1 MNAMTSFK
9 TAALSG
15 SSRSRMPV
23 LASDAGLSGYLD
35 EIKKFPMLD
44 PDVEYMLAKRFYEHE
59 DTEAAHKLVTS
70 HLRLVA
76 KIAMGYRYYGL
87 PVSDLIS
94 EGNVGLMRA
103 VKKFEPDRGF
113 RLATY
118 AMWWIKAA
126 INEYVLNSWS
136 LVKVGTVAAQKKL
149 FFNLRK
155 LKSKLGLYEEGD
167 LPPDA
172 AKTIAERLDVTTEE
186 VQQMNRRLSKGDS
199 SLNQMVGDETDVQ
212 RQDLLVDDRPDQETV
227 LGDREE
233 RSIGMQLL
241 RNAMGVLTPRER
253 TVIEQRRLI
262 DEPRT
267 LEDIGADFG
276 ISRER
281 VRQIEN
287 KAFDKLQKA
296 VVAASVAIEAKAAAA
311 LPRSHAA

>member
-1 MNAMTSFK
+1 MAM
-9 TAALSG
+9 
-15 SSRSRMPV
+15 SRVPV
-23 LASDAGLSGYLD
+23 LASESGLSAYMAA
-35 EIKKFPMLD
+35 IKKFPLLE
-44 PDVEYMLAKRFYEHE
+44 PEQEYMLAHRFADHG

-76 KIAMGYRYYGL
+76 KIAMGYRFYGL

-103 VKKFEPDRGF
+103 VKKFEPERGF

-155 LKSKLGLYEEGD
+155 LKAKLGLYEEGD
-167 LPPDA
+167 LPIEA
-172 AKTIAERLDVTTEE
+172 AETIAKRLDVTTKE
-186 VQQMNRRLSKGDS
+186 VMDMNRRLSRSDA
-199 SLNQMVGDETDVQ
+199 SLNQVVAEDGDTE
-212 RQDLLVDDRPDQETV
+212 RQDLLVDDKPSQETV
-227 LGDREE
+227 LAEKQDRALGTNLLREAMTTLTDRE
-233 RSIGMQLL
+233 RRI
-241 RNAMGVLTPRER
+241 
-253 TVIEQRRLI
+253 IEERRLV
-262 DEPRT
+262 DSPRT
-267 LEDIGADFG
+267 LEEIGAEYG

-287 KAFDKLQKA
+287 RAFAKLQKSVMTA
-296 VVAASVAIEAKAAAA
+296 SRALETAASKA
-311 LPRSHAA
+311 LPRPAFA

>member
-1 MNAMTSFK
+1 MLNT
-9 TAALSG
+9 
-15 SSRSRMPV
+15 RVPV
-23 LASDAGLSGYLD
+23 LASDSGLSTYMTA
-35 EIKKFPMLD
+35 IKKFPLLE
-44 PDVEYMLAKRFYEHE
+44 PEEEYMLAHRYAEH
-59 DTEAAHKLVTS
+59 DDLEAAHTLVTS

-103 VKKFEPDRGF
+103 VKKFDPERGF

-155 LKSKLGLYEEGD
+155 LKAKLGQYGEGD
-167 LPPDA
+167 ISDEA
-172 AKTIAERLDVTTEE
+172 VETIADRLDVSTTD
-186 VQQMNRRLSKGDS
+186 VVNMNRRLSRSDA
-199 SLNQMVGDETDVQ
+199 SLNAPVIEDGDTE
-212 RQDLLVDDRPDQETV
+212 RQDLLVDETPDQETV
-227 LGDREE
+227 LAEREE
-233 RSIGMQLL
+233 RELGSSLLMQ
-241 RNAMGVLTPRER
+241 AMSKLNDREQHIIRER
-253 TVIEQRRLI
+253 RLS
-262 DEPRT
+262 ENPRT
-267 LEDIGADFG
+267 LEDIGEEYG

-287 KAFDKLQKA
+287 RAFEKLQKA
-296 VVAASVAIEAKAAAA
+296 VLAASSALNARSADAVSKVTAAA
-311 LPRSHAA
+311 

>member
-1 MNAMTSFK
+1 MAS
-9 TAALSG
+9 
-15 SSRSRMPV
+15 SSRVPV
-23 LASDAGLSGYLD
+23 LAAESGLSAYMA
-35 EIKKFPMLD
+35 EIKKFPLLE
-44 PDVEYMLAKRFYEHE
+44 PEEEYMLAHRFADHG

-76 KIAMGYRYYGL
+76 KIAMGYRFYGL

-155 LKSKLGLYEEGD
+155 IKAKLGLYEEGD
-167 LPPDA
+167 IPLDA
-172 AKTIAERLDVTTEE
+172 AATIAKRLDVTTKE
-186 VQQMNRRLSKGDS
+186 VIDMNRRLSRADS
-199 SLNQMVGDETDVQ
+199 SLNQTVAEDGDTE
-212 RQDLLVDDRPDQETV
+212 RQDLLVDDKPSQESALGDKQERV
-227 LGDREE
+227 LGASLLRQALTTLSDRE
-233 RSIGMQLL
+233 RRI
-241 RNAMGVLTPRER
+241 
-253 TVIEQRRLI
+253 IEERRLV
-262 DEPRT
+262 DNPRT
-267 LEDIGADFG
+267 LEEIGVEYG

-287 KAFDKLQKA
+287 CAFAKLQKSVISA
-296 VVAASVAIEAKAAAA
+296 AKALEAAASKA
-311 LPRSHAA
+311 LPRLALT

>member
-1 MNAMTSFK
+1 MLSTS
-9 TAALSG
+9 
-15 SSRSRMPV
+15 RVPV
-23 LASDAGLSGYLD
+23 LASESGLSQYMAA
-35 EIKKFPMLD
+35 IKKFPLLEAGE
-44 PDVEYMLAKRFYEHE
+44 EYMLAHRFADHG

-76 KIAMGYRYYGL
+76 KIAMGYRFYGL

-103 VKKFEPDRGF
+103 VKKFEPERGF

-155 LKSKLGLYEEGD
+155 LKAKLGVYEEGD
-167 LPPDA
+167 IPLEA
-172 AKTIAERLDVTTEE
+172 AETIAKRLDVSTKD
-186 VQQMNRRLSKGDS
+186 VIDMNRRLSRSDA
-199 SLNQMVGDETDVQ
+199 SLNQMVAEDGDTE
-212 RQDLLVDDRPDQETV
+212 RQDLLVDDKPSQEAILAAKQDRV
-227 LGDREE
+227 LGTSLLRDAMTTLTDRERKIIAE
-233 RSIGMQLL
+233 
-241 RNAMGVLTPRER
+241 
-253 TVIEQRRLI
+253 RRLT
-262 DEPRT
+262 DNPRT
-267 LEDIGADFG
+267 LEEIGAEYG

-287 KAFDKLQKA
+287 RAFAKLQKA
-296 VVAASVAIEAKAAAA
+296 VVTASRALEAAASKA
-311 LPRSHAA
+311 LPRPAMA

>member
-1 MNAMTSFK
+1 M
-9 TAALSG
+9 
-15 SSRSRMPV
+15 SSRVPV
-23 LASDAGLSGYLD
+23 LASESGLSAYMAA
-35 EIKKFPMLD
+35 IKKFPLLE
-44 PDVEYMLAKRFYEHE
+44 PEEEYMLAHRFADHG
-59 DTEAAHKLVTS
+59 DTEAAHRLVTS

-76 KIAMGYRYYGL
+76 KIAMGYRFYGL

-155 LKSKLGLYEEGD
+155 LKAKLGLYEEGD
-167 LPPDA
+167 LPMEA
-172 AKTIAERLDVTTEE
+172 AQNIAKRLDVTTQE
-186 VQQMNRRLSKGDS
+186 VMDMNRRLSRSDA
-199 SLNQMVGDETDVQ
+199 SLNQVVAEDGDTE
-212 RQDLLVDDRPDQETV
+212 RQDLLVDDKPSQETV
-227 LGDREE
+227 LMEKQDRVMGASLLREALTTLTERERRIIEE
-233 RSIGMQLL
+233 R
-241 RNAMGVLTPRER
+241 
-253 TVIEQRRLI
+253 RLV
-262 DEPRT
+262 DNPRT
-267 LEDIGADFG
+267 LEEIGAEYG

-287 KAFDKLQKA
+287 RAFAKLQKS
-296 VVAASVAIEAKAAAA
+296 VVSASRALEAAAA
-311 LPRSHAA
+311 KALPRHALA

>member
-1 MNAMTSFK
+1 MTN
-9 TAALSG
+9 T
-15 SSRSRMPV
+15 RIPV
-23 LASDAGLSGYLD
+23 LASENGLSAYMAA
-35 EIKKFPMLD
+35 IKKFPVLEAGE
-44 PDVEYMLAKRFYEHE
+44 EYMLAKRFAEHQ
-59 DTEAAHKLVTS
+59 DAEAAHKLVTS

-76 KIAMGYRYYGL
+76 KIAMGYRFYGL

-155 LKSKLGLYEEGD
+155 LKAKLGLYDDGD
-167 LPPDA
+167 ISQEA
-172 AKTIAERLDVTTEE
+172 AQKIAKRLDVTTDD
-186 VQQMNRRLSKGDS
+186 VIQMNRRLSRSDA
-199 SLNQMVGDETDVQ
+199 SLNQFVVEDGDVE
-212 RQDLLVDDRPDQETV
+212 RQDLLVDETPDQETV
-227 LGDREE
+227 LGDRET
-233 RSIGMQLL
+233 RVLGNKLL
-241 RNAMGVLTPRER
+241 KDALAGLTPRER
-253 TVIEQRRLI
+253 RIIEERRLA
-262 DEPRT
+262 DSPRT
-267 LEDIGADFG
+267 LEEIGAEYG

-287 KAFDKLQKA
+287 RAFAKLQKA
-296 VVAASVAIEAKAAAA
+296 VVQAARALEATAAKA
-311 LPRSHAA
+311 LPRPALAGA

>member
-1 MNAMTSFK
+1 MAY
-9 TAALSG
+9 
-15 SSRSRMPV
+15 SRVPV
-23 LASDAGLSGYLD
+23 LASESGLSAYMA
-35 EIKKFPMLD
+35 EIKKFPLLE
-44 PDVEYMLAKRFYEHE
+44 PEEEYMLAKRFVEHD
-59 DTEAAHKLVTS
+59 DTAAAHKLVTS

-76 KIAMGYRYYGL
+76 KIAMGYRFYGL

-155 LKSKLGLYEEGD
+155 LKAKLGVYEEGD
-167 LPPDA
+167 IPLEA
-172 AKTIAERLDVTTEE
+172 AKTIAKRLDVTTEE
-186 VQQMNRRLSKGDS
+186 VIDMNRRLSRSDS
-199 SLNQMVGDETDVQ
+199 SLNQMVAEDGDIE
-212 RQDLLVDDRPDQETV
+212 RQDLLVDDKPSQETV
-227 LGDREE
+227 LADKEDRVMGAQLLKQALTTLTDRE
-233 RSIGMQLL
+233 RRI
-241 RNAMGVLTPRER
+241 
-253 TVIEQRRLI
+253 IEERRLV
-262 DEPRT
+262 DNPRT
-267 LEDIGADFG
+267 LEEIGEEYG

-287 KAFDKLQKA
+287 RAFAKLQRA
-296 VVAASVAIEAKAAAA
+296 VVTAAKALEATASKA
-311 LPRSHAA
+311 LPRHAYA

>member
-1 MNAMTSFK
+1 MS
-9 TAALSG
+9 
-15 SSRSRMPV
+15 SSRVPV
-23 LASDAGLSGYLD
+23 LASESGLAAYMA
-35 EIKKFPMLD
+35 EIKKFPLLE
-44 PDVEYMLAKRFYEHE
+44 PEEEFMLAHRFADHA

-76 KIAMGYRYYGL
+76 KIAMGYRFYGL

-155 LKSKLGLYEEGD
+155 IKAKLGLYEEGD
-167 LPPDA
+167 MPMEA
-172 AKTIAERLDVTTEE
+172 AEKIAQRLSVTTQD
-186 VQQMNRRLSKGDS
+186 VIDMNRRLSRSDA
-199 SLNQMVGDETDVQ
+199 SLNQMVMEDGDTE
-212 RQDLLVDDRPDQETV
+212 RQDLLVDDKPTPEAV
-227 LGDREE
+227 LGDKQDRKLGNSLLTDALGGLTERERHIIEE
-233 RSIGMQLL
+233 R
-241 RNAMGVLTPRER
+241 RLT
-253 TVIEQRRLI
+253 
-262 DEPRT
+262 DNPRT
-267 LEDIGADFG
+267 LEEIGAQYG

-287 KAFDKLQKA
+287 RAFAKLQKA
-296 VVAASVAIEAKAAAA
+296 VLSAAKSLEIAAAKA
-311 LPRSHAA
+311 LPMPSYA

>member
-1 MNAMTSFK
+1 MSAVNTAM
-9 TAALSG
+9 
-15 SSRSRMPV
+15 SRVPV
-23 LASDAGLSGYLD
+23 LASENGLSAYLN
-35 EIKKFPMLD
+35 EIKKFPMLE
-44 PDVEYMLAKRFYEHE
+44 PNEEYMLAKRLVEHG

-76 KIAMGYRYYGL
+76 KIAMGYRFYGL

-103 VKKFEPDRGF
+103 VKKFEPERGF

-155 LKSKLGLYEEGD
+155 MKAKLGVYEDGD
-167 LPPDA
+167 IPIEQA
-172 AKTIAERLDVTTEE
+172 QKIAKRLSVTTDE
-186 VQQMNRRLSKGDS
+186 VIDMNRRLSRSDA
-199 SLNQMVGDETDVQ
+199 SLNQLVAEDGDLQ
-212 RQDLLVDDRPDQETV
+212 RQDLLVDESPNQEQRLGDHQDRV
-227 LGDREE
+227 LGLK
-233 RSIGMQLL
+233 LL
-241 RNAMGVLTPRER
+241 NEAMTTLTERER
-253 TVIEQRRLI
+253 RIIQERRLA
-262 DEPRT
+262 ENPRT
-267 LEDIGADFG
+267 LEEIGAEYG

-287 KAFDKLQKA
+287 RAFAKLQAA
-296 VVAASVAIEAKAAAA
+296 VVKAMAALQSSVAPKA
-311 LPRSHAA
+311 LPNYAMA

>member
-1 MNAMTSFK
+1 MANVSL
-9 TAALSG
+9 AA
-15 SSRSRMPV
+15 SRVPV
-23 LASDAGLSGYLD
+23 LASENGLSAYLN
-35 EIKKFPMLD
+35 EIKKFPMLHSD
-44 PDVEYMLAKRFYEHE
+44 EEYMLAKRLTEHG

-76 KIAMGYRYYGL
+76 KIAMGYRFYGL

-103 VKKFEPDRGF
+103 VKKFEPERGF

-155 LKSKLGLYEEGD
+155 MKARLGVYEEGD
-167 LPPDA
+167 IPIEKA
-172 AKTIAERLDVTTEE
+172 EVIAKRLAVTTEE
-186 VQQMNRRLSKGDS
+186 VIDMNRRLSRSDS
-199 SLNQMVGDETDVQ
+199 SLNQPVAEDGDLQ
-212 RQDLLVDDRPDQETV
+212 RQDMLVDDSPDQEQV
-227 LGDREE
+227 LGDKEDRVL
-233 RSIGMQLL
+233 GAKLL
-241 RNAMGVLTPRER
+241 KQAMTTLTPRER
-253 TVIEQRRLI
+253 RIIEERRLA
-262 DEPRT
+262 ENPRT
-267 LEDIGADFG
+267 LEEIGAEYG

-287 KAFDKLQKA
+287 RAFSKLQSSVSKA
-296 VVAASVAIEAKAAAA
+296 MAALQAVTPKQLPAYAAA
-311 LPRSHAA
+311 

>member
-1 MNAMTSFK
+1 MQATTVN
-9 TAALSG
+9 
-15 SSRSRMPV
+15 SRVPV
-23 LASDAGLSGYLD
+23 LASETGLSAYLN

-44 PDVEYMLAKRFYEHE
+44 ADEEYMLAKRLAEHS
-59 DTEAAHKLVTS
+59 DAEAAHQLVTS

-76 KIAMGYRYYGL
+76 KIAMGYRFYGL

-155 LKSKLGLYEEGD
+155 MKAKLGVYEDGD
-167 LPPDA
+167 IPIDKA
-172 AKTIAERLDVTTEE
+172 QIIAKRLAVSTDE
-186 VQQMNRRLSKGDS
+186 VIEMNRRLSRSDT
-199 SLNQMVGDETDVQ
+199 SLNQLVAEDGDLQ
-212 RQDLLVDDRPDQETV
+212 RQDLLVDETPNQEQMLGEREDRV
-227 LGDREE
+227 LG
-233 RSIGMQLL
+233 SKLL
-241 RNAMGVLTPRER
+241 RDALGTLTPRER
-253 TVIEQRRLI
+253 RIIEERRLA
-262 DEPRT
+262 ENPRT
-267 LEDIGADFG
+267 LEEIGAEYG

-287 KAFDKLQKA
+287 RAFTKLQTAVTRAMKA
-296 VVAASVAIEAKAAAA
+296 LDAVTSKALPSYAAA
-311 LPRSHAA
+311 

>member
-1 MNAMTSFK
+1 MS
-9 TAALSG
+9 ALS
-15 SSRSRMPV
+15 RVPV
-23 LASDAGLSGYLD
+23 LASESGLSAYMA
-35 EIKKFPMLD
+35 EIKKFPLLD
-44 PDVEYMLAKRFYEHE
+44 ADEEFMLAHRFADHD
-59 DTEAAHKLVTS
+59 DTVAAHKLVTS

-76 KIAMGYRYYGL
+76 KIAMGYRFYGL

-155 LKSKLGLYEEGD
+155 LKAKLGVYEEGD
-167 LPPDA
+167 ISIEA
-172 AKTIAERLDVTTEE
+172 ATTIAKRLDVTTDE
-186 VQQMNRRLSKGDS
+186 VIDMNRRLSRSDA
-199 SLNQMVGDETDVQ
+199 SLNQMVGEDGDTE
-212 RQDLLVDDRPDQETV
+212 RQDLLIDDKPSQEKV
-227 LGDREE
+227 LADKEE
-233 RSIGMQLL
+233 RSLGTSLL
-241 RNAMGVLTPRER
+241 RQALTTLTERER
-253 TVIEQRRLI
+253 KIIEERRLV
-262 DEPRT
+262 DNPRT
-267 LEDIGADFG
+267 LEEIGAEYG

-287 KAFDKLQKA
+287 RAFAKLQKS
-296 VVAASVAIEAKAAAA
+296 VVAASRALEAAASKA
-311 LPRSHAA
+311 LPRPALA

>member
-1 MNAMTSFK
+1 M
-9 TAALSG
+9 
-15 SSRSRMPV
+15 SSVSRVPV
-23 LASDAGLSGYLD
+23 LASESGLSAYMS
-35 EIKKFPMLD
+35 EIKKFPLLD
-44 PDVEYMLAKRFYEHE
+44 PQEEYMLAHRFADHG

-76 KIAMGYRYYGL
+76 KIAMGYRFYGL

-103 VKKFEPDRGF
+103 VKKFEPERGF

-155 LKSKLGLYEEGD
+155 LKAKLGVYEEGD
-167 LPPDA
+167 IPLEA
-172 AKTIAERLDVTTEE
+172 AETIAKRLDVTTKD
-186 VQQMNRRLSKGDS
+186 VIDMNRRMSRSDA
-199 SLNQMVGDETDVQ
+199 SLNQMVAEDGDVE
-212 RQDLLVDDRPDQETV
+212 RQDLLVDDKPSQEAVLMDKEERV
-227 LGDREE
+227 LGNA
-233 RSIGMQLL
+233 LL
-241 RNAMGVLTPRER
+241 RDAMVTLTERER
-253 TVIEQRRLI
+253 RIIAERRLV
-262 DEPRT
+262 DNPRT
-267 LEDIGADFG
+267 LEEIGAEYG

-287 KAFDKLQKA
+287 RAFAKLQKA
-296 VVAASVAIEAKAAAA
+296 VITASRALESAASKA
-311 LPRSHAA
+311 LPRPAMA

>member
-1 MNAMTSFK
+1 MST
-9 TAALSG
+9 
-15 SSRSRMPV
+15 SSRIPV
-23 LASDAGLSGYLD
+23 LAAENGLSAYMAA
-35 EIKKFPMLD
+35 IKKFPVLD
-44 PDVEYMLAKRFYEHE
+44 PGEEYMLAKAYAEHE
-59 DTEAAHKLVTS
+59 DNAAAHKLVTS

-76 KIAMGYRYYGL
+76 KIAMGYRFYGL

-155 LKSKLGLYEEGD
+155 IKSKLGLYEDGD
-167 LPPDA
+167 IPMEA
-172 AKTIAERLDVTTEE
+172 AEKIAKRLDVTTKD
-186 VQQMNRRLSKGDS
+186 VIDMNRRLSRADA
-199 SLNQMVGDETDVQ
+199 SLNAMVAEDGETE
-212 RQDLLVDDRPDQETV
+212 RQDLLVDDKPSPEATLRDKQERK
-227 LGDREE
+227 LGNTLLTEALKGLTDRE
-233 RSIGMQLL
+233 RHI
-241 RNAMGVLTPRER
+241 
-253 TVIEQRRLI
+253 IEERRLA
-262 DEPRT
+262 ENPRT
-267 LEDIGADFG
+267 LEEIGAEYG

-287 KAFDKLQKA
+287 RAFAKLQKA
-296 VVAASVAIEAKAAAA
+296 ILGAAKSLEVAASKA
-311 LPRSHAA
+311 LPSPHAFA

>member
-1 MNAMTSFK
+1 MA
-9 TAALSG
+9 
-15 SSRSRMPV
+15 SSRIPV
-23 LASDAGLSGYLD
+23 LASESGLSSYMAA
-35 EIKKFPMLD
+35 IKKFPVLD
-44 PDVEYMLAKRFYEHE
+44 PGEEYMLAKAFAEHE
-59 DTEAAHKLVTS
+59 DGAAAHKLVTS

-76 KIAMGYRYYGL
+76 KIAMGYRFYGL

-155 LKSKLGLYEEGD
+155 IKAKLGLYEEGD
-167 LPPDA
+167 IPIEA
-172 AKTIAERLDVTTEE
+172 AEIIAQRLNVTSNE
-186 VQQMNRRLSKGDS
+186 VIEMNRRLSRSDA
-199 SLNQMVGDETDVQ
+199 SLNAMVAEDGDTE
-212 RQDLLVDDRPDQETV
+212 RQDLLVDDKPSPEAI
-227 LGDREE
+227 LGDKEDRKLGSSLLSSALQGLSDRERHIIEE
-233 RSIGMQLL
+233 R
-241 RNAMGVLTPRER
+241 RLT
-253 TVIEQRRLI
+253 
-262 DEPRT
+262 DNPRT
-267 LEDIGADFG
+267 LEEIGAQYG

-287 KAFDKLQKA
+287 RAFSKLQKA
-296 VVAASVAIEAKAAAA
+296 VLAATKGLELAAAKA
-311 LPRSHAA
+311 LPMPAYA

>member
-1 MNAMTSFK
+1 MTN
-9 TAALSG
+9 
-15 SSRSRMPV
+15 SRVPV
-23 LASDAGLSGYLD
+23 LASESGLSAYMAA
-35 EIKKFPMLD
+35 IKKFPVLD
-44 PDVEYMLAKRFYEHE
+44 PGEEYMLAKAFAEHE
-59 DTEAAHKLVTS
+59 DSEAAHKLVTS

-76 KIAMGYRYYGL
+76 KIAMGYRFYGL

-155 LKSKLGLYEEGD
+155 IKAKLGLYEEGD
-167 LPPDA
+167 IPLEA
-172 AKTIAERLDVTTEE
+172 AEKIAKRLDVTTQD
-186 VQQMNRRLSKGDS
+186 VIDMNRRLSRSDA
-199 SLNQMVGDETDVQ
+199 SLNAMVAEDGDTE
-212 RQDLLVDDRPDQETV
+212 RQDLLIDDKPSPEAL
-227 LGDREE
+227 LGDKQERKLGNALLKDALKGLTERERHIIEE
-233 RSIGMQLL
+233 R
-241 RNAMGVLTPRER
+241 RLT
-253 TVIEQRRLI
+253 
-262 DEPRT
+262 DNPRT
-267 LEDIGADFG
+267 LEEIGAEYG

-287 KAFDKLQKA
+287 RAFAKLQKA
-296 VVAASVAIEAKAAAA
+296 IIGAAKSLEVAAAKA
-311 LPRSHAA
+311 LPSPNAFA

>member
-1 MNAMTSFK
+1 MASI
-9 TAALSG
+9 
-15 SSRSRMPV
+15 SRVPV
-23 LASDAGLSGYLD
+23 LASESGLSAYMA
-35 EIKKFPMLD
+35 EIKKFPLLEAGE
-44 PDVEYMLAKRFYEHE
+44 EYMLAHRFADHG

-76 KIAMGYRYYGL
+76 KIAMGYRFYGL

-103 VKKFEPDRGF
+103 VKKFEPERGF

-155 LKSKLGLYEEGD
+155 MKAKLGLYEEGD
-167 LPPDA
+167 IPREA
-172 AKTIAERLDVTTEE
+172 AEQIAKRLDVTTKD
-186 VQQMNRRLSKGDS
+186 VIDMNRRLSRSDA
-199 SLNQMVGDETDVQ
+199 SLNQMVAEDGDVE
-212 RQDLLVDDRPDQETV
+212 RQDLLVDDKPSQETV
-227 LGDREE
+227 LMDKEDRVLGA
-233 RSIGMQLL
+233 SLL
-241 RNAMGVLTPRER
+241 RNAMTTLTERER
-253 TVIEQRRLI
+253 RIIAERRLV
-262 DEPRT
+262 DNPRT
-267 LEDIGADFG
+267 LEEIGAEYG

-287 KAFDKLQKA
+287 RAFAKLQKS
-296 VVAASVAIEAKAAAA
+296 VITASRALETASSKA
-311 LPRSHAA
+311 LPRPAMA

>member
-1 MNAMTSFK
+1 MAS
-9 TAALSG
+9 
-15 SSRSRMPV
+15 SSRVPV
-23 LASDAGLSGYLD
+23 LAAESGLSAYMA
-35 EIKKFPMLD
+35 EIKKFPLLE
-44 PDVEYMLAKRFYEHE
+44 PEEEYMLAHRFADHG

-76 KIAMGYRYYGL
+76 KIAMGYRFYGL

-155 LKSKLGLYEEGD
+155 IKAKLGLYEEGD
-167 LPPDA
+167 IPLDA
-172 AKTIAERLDVTTEE
+172 AATIAKRLDVTTKE
-186 VQQMNRRLSKGDS
+186 VIDMNRRLSRADS
-199 SLNQMVGDETDVQ
+199 SLNQTVAEDGDTE
-212 RQDLLVDDRPDQETV
+212 RQDLLVDDKPSQESALGDKQERV
-227 LGDREE
+227 LGASLLRQALTTLSDRE
-233 RSIGMQLL
+233 RRI
-241 RNAMGVLTPRER
+241 
-253 TVIEQRRLI
+253 IEERRLV
-262 DEPRT
+262 DNPRT
-267 LEDIGADFG
+267 LEEIGVEYG

-287 KAFDKLQKA
+287 RAFAKLQKSVISA
-296 VVAASVAIEAKAAAA
+296 AKALEAAASKA
-311 LPRSHAA
+311 LPRLALT

>member
-1 MNAMTSFK
+1 MAT
-9 TAALSG
+9 
-15 SSRSRMPV
+15 
-23 LASDAGLSGYLD
+23 
-35 EIKKFPMLD
+35 IKKFPVLD
-44 PDVEYMLAKRFYEHE
+44 PGEEYMLAKRFAEHE
-59 DTEAAHKLVTS
+59 DAAAAHKLVTS

-76 KIAMGYRYYGL
+76 KIAMGYRFYGL

-155 LKSKLGLYEEGD
+155 IKAKLGLYEEGD
-167 LPPDA
+167 IPHA
-172 AKTIAERLDVTTEE
+172 AAVTIAERLQVTPEE
-186 VQQMNRRLSKGDS
+186 VIDMNRRLSRSDA
-199 SLNQMVGDETDVQ
+199 SLNAMVAEDGDTE
-212 RQDLLVDDRPDQETV
+212 RQDLLVDDKPSPEAV
-227 LGDREE
+227 LSDKEDRTLGTSLLTAALKELTTRERHIIEE
-233 RSIGMQLL
+233 R
-241 RNAMGVLTPRER
+241 RLT
-253 TVIEQRRLI
+253 
-262 DEPRT
+262 DNPRT
-267 LEDIGADFG
+267 LEEIGAEYG

-287 KAFDKLQKA
+287 RAFTKLQKA
-296 VVAASVAIEAKAAAA
+296 VLAATKGMELAASKA
-311 LPRSHAA
+311 LPMPAYA